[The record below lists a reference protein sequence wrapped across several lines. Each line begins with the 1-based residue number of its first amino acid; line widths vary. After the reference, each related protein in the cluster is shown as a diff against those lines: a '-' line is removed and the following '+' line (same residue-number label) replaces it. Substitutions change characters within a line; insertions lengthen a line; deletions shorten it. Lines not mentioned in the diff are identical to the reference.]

1 MHSNEFLIPQSLF
14 QLSFLSPPLS
24 LSLSLPPPSLSLSFS
39 LPLFLSLSPSDD
51 YQVRREGSSS
61 SNSLRVSL
69 HLIRMH
75 TLHYQM
81 MPLVALLLLTQRT
94 QAPPHLPSPL
104 LHSLIPS
111 LVQLEEWAL
120 LMSWPCL
127 LLSMYMY
134 LLLLQ

>member
-1 MHSNEFLIPQSLF
+1 MSFLPHSLF
-14 QLSFLSPPLS
+14 FPFSLPPPPPLS
-24 LSLSLPPPSLSLSFS
+24 LSLSLSLSSLSLPPSLSFS
-39 LPLFLSLSPSDD
+39 LSLSPSDD

-81 MPLVALLLLTQRT
+81 MPLVALLLLPQRT

-111 LVQLEEWAL
+111 LVQLEEWVL
-120 LMSWPCL
+120 PMSWLCL

-134 LLLLQ
+134 QLLLQ